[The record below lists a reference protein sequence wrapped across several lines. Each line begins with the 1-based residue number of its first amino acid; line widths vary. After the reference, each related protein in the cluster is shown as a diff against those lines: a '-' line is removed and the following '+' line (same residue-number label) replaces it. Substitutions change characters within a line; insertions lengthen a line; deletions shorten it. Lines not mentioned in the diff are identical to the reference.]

1 MAREALRVLTQ
12 LPRERL
18 ERIAAELP
26 WVELVE
32 VPAEGELAAGVHG
45 EVLLTMP
52 WGSPNLA
59 SVVERGVRW
68 VHAVGT
74 GVDRFPFEALLA
86 GQILTCSRG
95 ASAVPI
101 AEWVMAMLL
110 AAEKQLPATWI
121 QKPPAR
127 WSQAQLGTLEGKTL
141 GLLGLGSI
149 GLAVV
154 RRALPFGMR
163 VCALRRTAQPSPVAD
178 VELVPD
184 LAALLGQ
191 ANHVVL
197 ALPATP
203 GTRAIIGSEALAHVK
218 QGAHL
223 VNVSRGSLVDQVAL
237 RAALDDGRVGR
248 ASLDTVDPEPLPAKH
263 WLYSHPKVFLS
274 PHVSWSMEGYF
285 EIFLEIFAQNLRRYR
300 RGEPMLGVVDLV
312 ERY

>member
-1 MAREALRVLTQ
+1 MAREALRILTQ

-18 ERIAAELP
+18 ERIATDLP

-32 VPAEGELAAGVHG
+32 VPTEGELAAGIHG
-45 EVLLTMP
+45 QVLLTMP

-74 GVDRFPFEALLA
+74 GVDRFPFDALLP
-86 GQILTCSRG
+86 GQRLTCSRG

-101 AEWVMAMLL
+101 AEWVMAMVL
-110 AAEKQLPATWI
+110 AAEKQLPGTWI
-121 QKPPAR
+121 EKPPPR

-141 GLLGLGSI
+141 ALLGLGSI
-149 GLAVV
+149 GEAVA

-163 VCALRRTAQPSPVAD
+163 VRALRRTPTPSPVEG
-178 VELVPD
+178 VEMVTELQAL
-184 LAALLGQ
+184 LAAADHL
-191 ANHVVL
+191 VL

-203 GTRAIIGSEALAHVK
+203 ATRQVIGGEALSHVK
-218 QGAHL
+218 HGVHL
-223 VNVSRGSLVDQVAL
+223 VNVSRGSLVDQEAL
-237 RAALDDGRVGR
+237 RAALDDGRVSR

-263 WLYSHPKVFLS
+263 WLYAHPKVFLS

-285 EIFLEIFAQNLRRYR
+285 DVFLDIFAQNLRRYR
-300 RGEPMLGVVDLV
+300 RGEPLIGEVDLV